1 MSKIMWDQDGQ
12 RIYETGVDHAVL
24 YKKTNGVYSTGV
36 PWNGLISVEESPS
49 GGEPSAMY
57 ADNIKYGEVMSKEE
71 FAATIEAY
79 TYPEEFAE
87 CDGSKEIAPGVFAG
101 QQTRVPFGLS
111 YRTLIGNDEQGE
123 DYGYKIH
130 IVYNAKAK
138 PSSKPR
144 GTVNESPE
152 AITMS
157 WECSTTPVEVPG
169 GKPTAHLT
177 FDSTKVAKDKMEAL
191 EALLYGSESEEA
203 KLPTVEEIIALM
215 GESAAG

>member
-1 MSKIMWDQDGQ
+1 MSKIMWDRDGQ
-12 RIYETGVDHAVL
+12 KVYETGVDHGVL
-24 YKKTNGVYSTGV
+24 YKKTDGVYGAGV
-36 PWNGLISVEESPS
+36 PWNGLINIEESPS

-71 FAATIEAY
+71 FGATIEAY

-87 CDGSKEIAPGVFAG
+87 CDGSKELVTGVYAG
-101 QQTRVPFGLS
+101 QQNRVPFGLS
-111 YRTLIGNDEQGE
+111 YRTLIGNDEKGE

-138 PSSKPR
+138 PSSKSR

-157 WECSTTPVEVPG
+157 WECSTTPVTVPG

-177 FDSTKVAKDKMEAL
+177 FDSTKIDKEKMEAL

>member
-1 MSKIMWDQDGQ
+1 MSKIMWDLDGQ
-12 RIYETGVDHAVL
+12 KIYETGVDHGVL
-24 YKKTNGVYSTGV
+24 YKKADGAYDAGV
-36 PWNGLISVEESPS
+36 PWNGLINVEESPS
-49 GGEPSAMY
+49 GGEPSPMY

-79 TYPEEFAE
+79 TYPDAFAE
-87 CDGSKEIAPGVFAG
+87 CDGSKEIAKGVFAG

-111 YRTLIGNDEQGE
+111 YRTLIGNDEKGE

-138 PSSKPR
+138 PSSKSR

-177 FDSTKVAKDKMEAL
+177 FDSTKVDKEKLKAL
-191 EALLYGSESEEA
+191 EDILYGTEEQEA